1 MNKLAQVK
9 AAISPLVQVLI
20 SCFFRIVTFSNTD
33 QIKKE
38 SIITLLNCHM
48 LPFIGNSKEVM
59 NAGNQWYILRTK
71 KESKKIT
78 IILQVFHT
86 LSFKSFLFINTT
98 FLLV

>member
-1 MNKLAQVK
+1 MNKPAQVR

-48 LPFIGNSKEVM
+48 LSFIGNSKEVM
-59 NAGNQWYILRTK
+59 NDGNHLYIFCIK

-78 IILQVFHT
+78 IILQVFHI